1 MKTLV
6 RIGLIGWL
14 TLAALGAARAQGE
27 AGDLLGRINNLR
39 ASLGLPGY
47 TLSGTLSAAAQSQ
60 AQWIVETGVVSHTRP
75 DGSTPRL
82 RAQAAG
88 YPTTEVSEN
97 IYAGT
102 NATIGD
108 AWNFWINSR
117 IHYAG
122 LTNARYK
129 EVGIGVARSAW
140 GTAYVLVFGNPGGPA
155 YVPPAASAG
164 GSRGGGARSQPSY
177 VVGLDA
183 HGNIMHEIQPGDT
196 AGDIALI
203 YGYTWADIPAMLALN
218 DLTWDDIRQL
228 EIGSIFLVPPKDG
241 TYTPTPGGEPPTAT
255 AAPTSA
261 ATPTAPPPTPTAPP
275 SPTPP
280 AVVTAAAVPQ
290 AVALL
295 IASPPAS
302 PSPTPVVVAAAGTPA
317 RSTAPT
323 AGVIIPDDRPTPWLL
338 VGLGVQVLVLAA
350 AGLEWLR
357 RARRR

>member
-1 MKTLV
+1 MKELV
-6 RIGLIGWL
+6 HVCVIGWL
-14 TLAALGAARAQGE
+14 ALAAGLAHAQGE

-47 TLSGTLSAAAQSQ
+47 TLSGTLAAAAQSQ
-60 AQWIVETGVVSHTRP
+60 AQWMVETGVVSHTRP

-102 NATIGD
+102 NATAAD
-108 AWNFWINSR
+108 AWSFWVNSR

-122 LTNARYK
+122 LINARYK

-155 YVPPAASAG
+155 YVPPAASAAS
-164 GSRGGGARSQPSY
+164 SRGGGARSQPSY

-203 YGYTWADIPAMLALN
+203 YGYTWADIPAMLTLN
-218 DLTWDDIRQL
+218 DLTWADIRQL

-241 TYTPTPGGEPPTAT
+241 TYTPTPGGEPPTAPAT
-255 AAPTSA
+255 
-261 ATPTAPPPTPTAPP
+261 ATPEPTLTASPTPTL
-275 SPTPP
+275 SPTPAP
-280 AVVTAAAVPQ
+280 LMVVTAAAVPQ

-295 IASPPAS
+295 M
-302 PSPTPVVVAAAGTPA
+302 PSPLAATPATPAVVAAAPTTGGAAPA
-317 RSTAPT
+317 A
-323 AGVIIPDDRPTPWLL
+323 IIVTDDRPSPWLL
-338 VGLGVQVLVLAA
+338 AGLGVQALVLAA
-350 AGLEWLR
+350 AGFEWLR
-357 RARRR
+357 RARRRR